1 MEKYHMNIITV
12 VVTFVPG
19 PGNKSFEIGTSFSSA
34 GKSVVSISTISVLYG
49 ETFRECVLVFVFEF
63 KFVFE

>member
-1 MEKYHMNIITV
+1 MKMGLSLCRICKKSTLTV

-19 PGNKSFEIGTSFSSA
+19 PGNRSFEIGASRNSA

-49 ETFRECVLVFVFEF
+49 VTLRVFELVFE
-63 KFVFE
+63 